1 VPEYEWKHVETEEVV
16 TVTRKLADYQV
27 PPDDSGK
34 WVRVYSVGI
43 GRVDGAAGDKARPS
57 VRRKN
62 RVR

>member
-1 VPEYEWKHVETEEVV
+1 MPSYEWKNTETDEVV
-16 TVTRKLADYQV
+16 TVDRRMSDHHV

-43 GRVDGAAGDKARPS
+43 GRVEGAAGDKARPS
-57 VRRKN
+57 VRRK